1 MARLSVMEKAAK
13 FVEEGRVEIVAQ
25 SDETL
30 VDRSV
35 PDDPVPV
42 TVRTVV
48 GEVRGMT
55 GTYFVRIDSLGST
68 CTCPARVRCSHVYAL
83 AIAAGFLE
91 LGKEVNE

>member
-1 MARLSVMEKAAK
+1 MSKLMEKAAK
-13 FVEEGRVEIVAQ
+13 FVADGRVEIVAQ
-25 SDETL
+25 NDEIL

-35 PDDPVPV
+35 PDDPVEV

-48 GEVRGMT
+48 GEVRGLS

-83 AIAAGFLE
+83 ALEAGFAD
-91 LGKEVNE
+91 LGKEAE